1 MSFPILSFLTFFP
14 LVGVIFILLRKGSIE
29 VVERSAKNIA
39 VLVSLVNFFVSCYL
53 WSKFNPTIPGFQ
65 FVEES
70 KWIANFATYK
80 MGVDGISI
88 FLVILTTFI
97 SPICIFAAINSLK
110 KRTKEFL
117 IAILVMQT
125 FMVGVF
131 CALDLFLFFLFFEG
145 GLIPMFLII
154 GIWGGERRVYS
165 ALKFFLYTFLGS
177 IFLLIAIIA
186 VYWNM
191 NTLDI
196 VKLLNT
202 KIPENLQTW
211 LWLGFFISLAIKLPM
226 WPFHTWLPD
235 AHVEAPTPG
244 SVILATIL
252 LKISGYGFIRFS
264 LGLFPIASHYFAN
277 FIFVLSIIGIIYAS
291 LVALM
296 QTDMKKLIAYSSVA
310 HMGYVTIG
318 IFSFTKQGMD
328 GAIFQM
334 ISHGV
339 ISASLFLCVGVL
351 YDRVHS
357 RLIKDYS
364 GLVNSMPR
372 FAFMFVA
379 ASLAN
384 VGLPGTSGFIGEFLV
399 LIGTFKV
406 NYIVTIFA
414 ASGVILSATYSLWL
428 CKRVV
433 FGQFKVN
440 NSDEKLKDL
449 DFTEIAILFIL
460 MFITILL
467 GIYPNIILEPISS
480 SVDLVVKNITA
491 IK

>member
-351 YDRVHS
+351 YDRVYS

-460 MFITILL
+460 MFVTILL

>member
-53 WSKFNPTIPGFQ
+53 WSKFNPTAPGFQ

-80 MGVDGISI
+80 MGVDGISV

-110 KRTKEFL
+110 KRIKEFL
-117 IAILVMQT
+117 VAILVMQT

-186 VYWNM
+186 VHWNM

-196 VKLLNT
+196 ERLLNT

-235 AHVEAPTPG
+235 AHVEAPTSG

-277 FIFVLSIIGIIYAS
+277 FIFVLSIIAIIYAS

-334 ISHGV
+334 ISHGL

-357 RLIKDYS
+357 RLIGDYS
-364 GLVNSMPR
+364 GLVNSMPK
-372 FAFMFVA
+372 FAFMFVI

-414 ASGVILSATYSLWL
+414 ASGVILSAAYSLWL

-449 DFTEIAILFIL
+449 DFTEITILFIL
-460 MFITILL
+460 MFVTILL

-491 IK
+491 NK

>member
-53 WSKFNPTIPGFQ
+53 WSKFNPAYPGFQ

-196 VKLLNT
+196 AKLLNT

-414 ASGVILSATYSLWL
+414 ASGVILSAAYSLWL

-440 NSDEKLKDL
+440 NSEEKLKDL

-460 MFITILL
+460 MFVTILL

-480 SVDLVVKNITA
+480 SVDLVVKNITT

>member
-53 WSKFNPTIPGFQ
+53 WSKFNPATPGFQ

-196 VKLLNT
+196 AKLLNT

-414 ASGVILSATYSLWL
+414 ASGVILSAAYSLWL

-460 MFITILL
+460 MFVTILL

>member
-53 WSKFNPTIPGFQ
+53 WSKFNPATPGFQ

-196 VKLLNT
+196 AKLLNT

-244 SVILATIL
+244 SVILAAIL

-372 FAFMFVA
+372 FTFMFVA

-414 ASGVILSATYSLWL
+414 ASGVILSAAYSLWL

-460 MFITILL
+460 MFVTILL

>member
-53 WSKFNPTIPGFQ
+53 WSKFNPATPGFQ

-414 ASGVILSATYSLWL
+414 ASGVILSAAYSLWL

-460 MFITILL
+460 MFVTILL

>member
-29 VVERSAKNIA
+29 IVEQSAKNIS
-39 VLVSLVNFFVSCYL
+39 VLVSLINFFVSCYL
-53 WSKFNPTIPGFQ
+53 WSKFDLTTPGFQ

-70 KWIANFATYK
+70 TWITNFATYK
-80 MGVDGISI
+80 MGVDGISV
-88 FLVILTTFI
+88 FLVLLTTFI
-97 SPICIFAAINSLK
+97 SPICIFTAINSLK

-196 VKLLNT
+196 EKLLNL
-202 KIPENLQTW
+202 KISENLQTW
-211 LWLGFFISLAIKLPM
+211 LWVGFFISLAIKLPM

-277 FIFVLSIIGIIYAS
+277 FVFVLSIIAIIYAS

-334 ISHGV
+334 ISHGL

-357 RLIKDYS
+357 RLIRDYS
-364 GLVNSMPR
+364 GLVNSMPK

-414 ASGVILSATYSLWL
+414 ASGVILSAAYSLWL

-440 NSDEKLKDL
+440 ISGEKLKDL
-449 DFTEIAILFIL
+449 NFTEIATLFIL
-460 MFITILL
+460 MFVTISL

-480 SVDLVVKNITA
+480 SVDLVVKNIIA
-491 IK
+491 SK

>member
-1 MSFPILSFLTFFP
+1 MSFPILTFLTFFP
-14 LVGVIFILLRKGSIE
+14 LVGVIYILLRRGTDE
-29 VVERSAKNIA
+29 VVERSSKNISI
-39 VLVSLVNFFVSCYL
+39 LVSLVNFIVSLFL
-53 WSKFNPTIPGFQ
+53 WSKFDPINPGFQ

-70 KWIANFATYK
+70 AWIKNFVSYK
-80 MGVDGISI
+80 MGVDGVSI
-88 FLVILTTFI
+88 FLVLLTTFI
-97 SPICIFAAINSLK
+97 SPLCIFAAINSLK
-110 KRTKEFL
+110 KRIKEFL
-117 IAILVMQT
+117 IAILIMQT
-125 FMVGVF
+125 FMIGVF

-414 ASGVILSATYSLWL
+414 ASGVILSAAYSLWL

-460 MFITILL
+460 MFVTILL

>member
-1 MSFPILSFLTFFP
+1 
-14 LVGVIFILLRKGSIE
+14 
-29 VVERSAKNIA
+29 
-39 VLVSLVNFFVSCYL
+39 
-53 WSKFNPTIPGFQ
+53 
-65 FVEES
+65 
-70 KWIANFATYK
+70 

-264 LGLFPIASHYFAN
+264 LGLFPVASHYFAN

-414 ASGVILSATYSLWL
+414 ASGVILSAAYSLWL

-460 MFITILL
+460 MFVTILL